1 MYRKMNLRLFED
13 GKAGGAGSAG
23 QGNGAGN
30 GDGSHTGNAGATYSY
45 EQAEEIANARAG
57 KAERA
62 ALANYFRS
70 QGMTEEEI
78 TTAISDFKAK
88 RQANKPDVAAIEKE
102 RDDAKKELE
111 SYKQKDI
118 LKENGVDAKYT
129 DFVLFEV
136 SKKVDDKTDFKTALK
151 AFLKDNPHYAGSGSR
166 VNTQTK
172 QNVAAGSGGTAG
184 NNTNDFVNSL
194 IRKAARR

>member
-1 MYRKMNLRLFED
+1 MWLPSK
-13 GKAGGAGSAG
+13 K
-23 QGNGAGN
+23 
-30 GDGSHTGNAGATYSY
+30 NA
-45 EQAEEIANARAG
+45 
-57 KAERA
+57 
-62 ALANYFRS
+62 
-70 QGMTEEEI
+70 MT
-78 TTAISDFKAK
+78 
-88 RQANKPDVAAIEKE
+88 Q
-102 RDDAKKELE
+102 KKELE

-151 AFLKDNPHYAGSGSR
+151 AFLKDNPHYAGGGYR

-172 QNVAAGSGGTAG
+172 QNGAAGSGGTAG